1 MRLFPG
7 ILDLVL
13 RKRAGEALP
22 ALEPLEAGLP
32 TLGII
37 DACTVIAL
45 AVIMAAIV
53 ALMRTGAKAKGPTW
67 GCGYLAPTQRM
78 QYTGASFSEMMA
90 EHLLPRVL
98 RPRTARRA
106 PRGLF
111 PAASE
116 FVQQRPDPISDK
128 VYDPFF
134 GRWAERF
141 SRLRILQQGKINV
154 YLLYI
159 VFMVVAALAWVSFRG
174 YWSAS

>member
-1 MRLFPG
+1 
-7 ILDLVL
+7 
-13 RKRAGEALP
+13 
-22 ALEPLEAGLP
+22 LEAGLS

-53 ALMRTGAKAKGPTW
+53 ALIRKRAKAKAPTW
-67 GCGYLAPTQRM
+67 GCGYLAPTARM
-78 QYTGASFSEMMA
+78 QYTGASFAEMMA

-98 RPRTARRA
+98 RPRTTRQA

-111 PAASE
+111 PSASE
-116 FVQQRPDPISDK
+116 FGEERPDPISDK

-134 GRWAERF
+134 RRWAERC
-141 SRLRILQQGKINV
+141 SRLRILQQGKVNV

-159 VFMVVAALAWVSFRG
+159 VFMVVAALAWVSVRG